1 MITCK
6 SKEESIVERII
17 VCNLKQLLEER
28 GLEQKQLSEMTKIR
42 EATISEMVRNKNKM
56 FPRHVLEKIANALDI
71 DDISKIITFKQNMD

>member
-1 MITCK
+1 M
-6 SKEESIVERII
+6 ERII

-56 FPRHVLEKIANALDI
+56 FPRHVLEKIANALEI
-71 DDISKIITFKQNMD
+71 DDISEIITFKQNMD